1 MESFNDYKERQT
13 DKVTHYWDEKK
24 EELDNKI
31 MALAKFLQPT
41 LAIHGAG
48 DLHNKEIQTLGVI
61 EIFEKLQDSFFQG
74 AYDEVKIALERDLRE
89 IKWE

>member
-1 MESFNDYKERQT
+1 MESFNDYKERQV
-13 DKVTHYWDEKK
+13 DKVTHYWNEKK

-31 MALAKFLQPT
+31 MELAKFLQPT

-48 DLHNKEIQTLGVI
+48 DLHNKEIQPLGVD
-61 EIFEKLQDSFFQG
+61 EVFERLQDSFFNG
-74 AYDEVKIALERDLRE
+74 ARDEIIIGLSRDLTE

>member
-1 MESFNDYKERQT
+1 MESSSDYKERQT
-13 DKVTHYWDEKK
+13 DKVTHYWSEKRK
-24 EELDNKI
+24 ELDAKI

-48 DLHNKEIQTLGVI
+48 DLHNKEIQNLGVT
-61 EIFEKLQDSFFQG
+61 EVFERLQDSFFQG
-74 AYDEVKIALERDLRE
+74 AYNEIKIALERDLTE